1 MAGTVSAGTALV
13 TLGTVV
19 AGTAAFAFGAADM
32 MEAFQDLRYGMWGSS
47 KTSINPLRDTLF
59 AGNGDLYYGMEMLTT
74 LLASAGT
81 ATFRSFNMESEIDA
95 SKMTG
100 FGESSSYWNNNTT
113 KPKQMHHYSTNK
125 SKTYTQAFKD
135 ITDKYGLDLDDD
147 WNKELLP
154 HQDRHPN
161 EYHEFVLDEVRNI
174 DNIANGNR
182 EIFLE
187 LYESDVKSVIRANP
201 NMLYSSYWKGLKE

>member
-95 SKMTG
+95 SKMAGYGKGGFFEGDNNSTYIPMDADGNPIPLNKLRINGQDIPLPDPKAQGRPHTVLGGKVSSETG
-100 FGESSSYWNNNTT
+100 
-113 KPKQMHHYSTNK
+113 
-125 SKTYTQAFKD
+125 
-135 ITDKYGLDLDDD
+135 
-147 WNKELLP
+147 
-154 HQDRHPN
+154 
-161 EYHEFVLDEVRNI
+161 EVYRQTATFRVGSWPT
-174 DNIANGNR
+174 ANG
-182 EIFLE
+182 
-187 LYESDVKSVIRANP
+187 YEVP
-201 NMLYSSYWKGLKE
+201 